1 MLTTQ
6 VQRYKLEK
14 LAGGDLQLIKYLENL
29 YPDLTAVTKSASD
42 AQAAADQAE
51 ASAQDALL
59 QIGVAFAK
67 AQMAQRAANEA
78 LEAALMDQS
87 GHIASL
93 RSYIRILE
101 SRVSALENAP

>member
-29 YPDLTAVTKSASD
+29 YPDLTALTQSASN
-42 AQAAADQAE
+42 AQATADQAE
-51 ASAQDALL
+51 ANAQDAIL
-59 QIGVAFAK
+59 QVGVALARSLV
-67 AQMAQRAANEA
+67 AQRTANEA